1 MDDVLDP
8 NVLEALRE
16 LNQEGEPDVVSEV
29 LRLFL
34 DDAPEK
40 LDAIADAITRSDA
53 AALRRA
59 AHALK
64 GAAGAIGAVQ
74 FQEACRVLEET
85 AMVTPPGPAAAQ
97 LAGLRADYARVK
109 AAIEHLL

>member
-1 MDDVLDP
+1 MDDALDP
-8 NVLEALRE
+8 NVLEELRE

-40 LDAIADAITRSDA
+40 LDAIADAITRGDVE
-53 AALRRA
+53 ALRRA
-59 AHALK
+59 AHGLK
-64 GAAGAIGAVQ
+64 GAAGAIGAFP
-74 FQEACRVLEET
+74 FQEACRALEEM
-85 AMVTPPGPAAAQ
+85 AAVTPPGQAAAQ
-97 LAGLRADYARVK
+97 LAGLRTEYARVK